1 MLEKTTIA
9 RPYAEAA
16 FEQAREEGE
25 LKSWSELMATLAAVV
40 HDKQM
45 RLLLENPRVTSAQI
59 MQVVTS
65 VVSGSLSKTQSNF
78 VRILIEAERL
88 LYAPEMAEQ
97 FEQQRLE
104 VEGLAN
110 VDVISAYPL
119 DDGQR
124 QRIIEAMARKL
135 DRKIELSESTN
146 QELIGGAI
154 IRNGDSVIDA
164 SVRGQLEELRNEL
177 T

>member
-25 LKSWSELMATLAAVV
+25 LKSWSELMVTLTAVV
-40 HDKQM
+40 RDKQM
-45 RLLLENPRVTSAQI
+45 RLLLENPRVTSEQI
-59 MQVVTS
+59 MQIVTS
-65 VVSGSLSKTQSNF
+65 IVSGSLSKTQSNF
-78 VRILIEAERL
+78 VRLLIEAERL

-97 FEQQRLE
+97 FEQQRLD

-124 QRIIEAMARKL
+124 QRIVEAMARKL

-146 QELIGGAI
+146 QELIGGVI
-154 IRNGDSVIDA
+154 IRNGDYVIDA
-164 SVRGQLEELRNEL
+164 SVRGQLEELCNEL